1 MACTHCRRA
10 LHRTIPYT
18 KVFDL
23 MDRDKGGTLSIDEV
37 KQLME
42 LLGMKIRQDEL
53 EQMIAEID
61 SDGSGQVDF
70 EEFLQVAAWHHCLPE

>member
-1 MACTHCRRA
+1 
-10 LHRTIPYT
+10 
-18 KVFDL
+18 